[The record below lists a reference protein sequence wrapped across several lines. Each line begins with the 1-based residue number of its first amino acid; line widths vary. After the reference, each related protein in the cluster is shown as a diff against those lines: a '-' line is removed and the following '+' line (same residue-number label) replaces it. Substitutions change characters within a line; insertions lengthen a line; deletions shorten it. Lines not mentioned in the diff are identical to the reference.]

1 MDNCGAYHSCAD
13 TIGWCNEVLRGHQ
26 NNDDRKRDSKWRREG
41 ALIYGS
47 GSIFVGAVVLGWL
60 VGRWIDSMFSLNGIG
75 VAIGILIGF
84 AAGAYEV
91 LRSLS
96 KLGE

>member
-1 MDNCGAYHSCAD
+1 M
-13 TIGWCNEVLRGHQ
+13 LRRRS
-26 NNDDRKRDSKWRREG
+26 NNDDKQQDSKWKRES

-60 VGRWIDSMFSLNGIG
+60 VGRWIDNMFSLNGIG

-91 LRSLS
+91 LKSLS
-96 KLGE
+96 KLSG